1 MAAPSD
7 ARPGLGTWLCRC
19 AGRKA
24 GHGGFAQRSIPP
36 GCHLVADR
44 SALRAL
50 VVLVLA
56 AIVHAAVPFRVY
68 AESSARMQSAA
79 QARFAARTLA
89 PLAAEMRDRIAAAV
103 STGRIEDLQEP
114 LDLNELP
121 VVYAD
126 TADGDPISHWK
137 SLSVDGQGHDVLEQ
151 LGRILALPPAKLAL
165 GRDVENNAVFV
176 WPYLAERQLDQLSA
190 TELADLATLMAPEA
204 LAAMRA
210 KKKWTWWRLVIG
222 ADGTWHAFRKHD

>member
-24 GHGGFAQRSIPP
+24 GHGGFAQRSIPLD
-36 GCHLVADR
+36 CRLVAER
-44 SALRAL
+44 LALRAL

>member
-126 TADGDPISHWK
+126 WSDGDPISHWK

-190 TELADLATLMAPEA
+190 AELADLATLMTPEA
-204 LAAMRA
+204 SAAMRA